1 MWFISIWKIAQD
13 ETTRGFIL
21 HSILEKNVMAFVCLL
36 REVYLS
42 WISLSFFLASQNIF
56 SMLYNMKKAFFMFQK
71 NKLLKLNLHFWWE
84 PVTKKQIFIFE
95 MSSITWNC
103 ARIKVPNLHFYCC
116 STFRYRTLSILP
128 RAHFRGKIVES
139 LTDSPFVLIVTY
151 SINRT
156 IKSRRFKFHSIR
168 V

>member
-1 MWFISIWKIAQD
+1 MIYFHLKNSAGWNNPWFHFAFNFRKKCYGICLSSA
-13 ETTRGFIL
+13 RG
-21 HSILEKNVMAFVCLL
+21 
-36 REVYLS
+36 LS
-42 WISLSFFLASQNIF
+42 LVDFFKFSLSSQNIF

-139 LTDSPFVLIVTY
+139 LTDSPFVLIVAY